1 MSVNMNK
8 VLYRLLFVFAI
19 LDLITGVMSLAI
31 NHLAMQ
37 IVALVFTATTLAL
50 SIWYCID
57 CKRIENKNKNIG
69 AIIIGSLDLATS
81 LVSVLIMVLTTQII
95 AIVVSG
101 LTFVKSLKI
110 FVQSEKARKLLS
122 QSTPLLKHIVAKVSP
137 VIGAGILSRINIY
150 IKKLNNKEQIV
161 KMKEFLKKLGA
172 VLKANV
178 GTISVVVVESIGAG
192 GGAYGLAKY
201 FESINLLPNPWSIVL
216 AVAILLVALV
226 GMAALTIWIGKDTIA
241 SAKVRALFAL
251 LHKLTKKL
259 FKGENAEQANIV
271 IENVLH
277 EVEVMVDAVQ
287 EQVDIQKAKE
297 EAEAEALKAQKEQ
310 ERLDAEKKK
319 EAERLAKEK
328 EKQALEAKKAEE
340 KRQAELLAKAQKL
353 LAEREAEAERKA
365 QEEKLAAQKRAEEAA
380 AEAEARKLAEEK
392 QKEEAALNALV
403 EQLLREK
410 QAQAKVAEQP
420 TKAAEQKVEAPA
432 SKNSIKKILK

>member
-1 MSVNMNK
+1 MNK

-19 LDLITGVMSLAI
+19 LDLVTGIMSLAI
-31 NHLAMQ
+31 NHIAMQ
-37 IVALVFTATTLAL
+37 LVALAFTAITLIL

-110 FVQSEKARKLLS
+110 FVQSEKARKLFS
-122 QSTPLLKHIVAKVSP
+122 QSTPVLKHLVTKVSP
-137 VIGAGILSRINIY
+137 VVGAGIISRLNIY

-161 KMKEFLKKLGA
+161 KMKEFFKKLGA

-201 FESINLLPNPWSIVL
+201 FESIHLLPNPWSIVL

-226 GMAALTIWIGKDTIA
+226 GMAALTIWIGKDTVA
-241 SAKVRALFAL
+241 SAKVRTLFAL

-259 FKGENAEQANIV
+259 FKGTDAEKANIV

-287 EQVDIQKAKE
+287 EQVDLQDQKAKE
-297 EAEAEALKAQKEQ
+297 EAEALKAQKEQ

-328 EKQALEAKKAEE
+328 ERQALEAKKAEE

-365 QEEKLAAQKRAEEAA
+365 QEERIAAQKRAEEAA

-392 QKEEAALNALV
+392 AKEEAALNALV
-403 EQLLREK
+403 EQLLRER
-410 QAQAKVAEQP
+410 QAQTKSTEQPAKVEE
-420 TKAAEQKVEAPA
+420 TKVEAPA
-432 SKNSIKKILK
+432 SKNPIKKILK

>member
-1 MSVNMNK
+1 MSTNMNK

-19 LDLITGVMSLAI
+19 LDLVTGVMSLAI

-37 IVALVFTATTLAL
+37 IVALVFTAITLIL

-110 FVQSEKARKLLS
+110 FVQSEKARKLFS
-122 QSTPLLKHIVAKVSP
+122 QSTPVLKHIVTKVSP
-137 VIGAGILSRINIY
+137 VIGAGIISRLNIY
-150 IKKLNNKEQIV
+150 IKKLSNKEQIV
-161 KMKEFLKKLGA
+161 KMKDFFKKLCA

-201 FESINLLPNPWSIVL
+201 FESINLLPQPWSIVL

-226 GMAALTIWIGKDTIA
+226 GIAALTIWIGKDTVA
-241 SAKVRALFAL
+241 SAKVRTLFAL

-259 FKGENAEQANIV
+259 FKGKDAEQASIV

-297 EAEAEALKAQKEQ
+297 EAEAERIKAEKEQ

-319 EAERLAKEK
+319 EAERIAKEK
-328 EKQALEAKKAEE
+328 ERQALEAQKAEE
-340 KRQAELLAKAQKL
+340 KRQAELLAKAKKL
-353 LAEREAEAERKA
+353 LAEREAEAA
-365 QEEKLAAQKRAEEAA
+365 KLAEEQKAKAEQERLQAQ
-380 AEAEARKLAEEK
+380 AEAEARRVAEE
-392 QKEEAALNALV
+392 QAKEQAALNALV
-403 EQLLREK
+403 EQLLKEK
-410 QAQAKVAEQP
+410 QAQTKVAEQP
-420 TKAAEQKVEAPA
+420 IKAAETKVEAPA
-432 SKNSIKKILK
+432 SKNPIKKILK